1 MKGASTSARHRSSTP
16 LFHWWLA
23 GVALA
28 LLVPALILATASGFN
43 GLYGQDPYAYFDYST
58 GPLRD
63 SISAFEPPPP
73 FFWPPG
79 YPFLAALLSF
89 VLGRVPLAAQIVSLA
104 AGALVPVFTAL
115 FAREIWDDIDSSSA
129 MPIIAGLL
137 SAFTGQLWLSSI
149 VVMSDTTG
157 LAAATAGMWC
167 IARFGRQS
175 DSQHRSQLRWL
186 ALAAAAM
193 SYAVLTR
200 WAYAIV
206 AIPCTG
212 YALTVL
218 GKNTVRRAVALA
230 SVASAIVIVV
240 LSPVLPALL
249 QVLFGVPEPGH
260 TVAFAGN
267 LQIHSW
273 NPVNAFRREFVTP
286 DGVLQH
292 RLLNGVYYAAAPA
305 HPMYFTP
312 FVAPLVLVGAWRV
325 IRSRT
330 RVITWLV
337 LGWVLAIYSF
347 HAGDPYQNLRFTLAY
362 LPPLAI
368 LGGIGAAWSGR
379 MLRQRHRWIPIIGGV
394 SALAVMS
401 AGGATRIMRFTE
413 RVEADHTTVRW
424 VEERTGPNARVFAF
438 ELTSTLQHEGRL
450 ETHELFL
457 LTPEAAADLLDDGV
471 STYLLVD
478 VEDIRTQWRE
488 LAPYKMYAW
497 LDSEVGLT
505 EVGRHRN
512 YTLFRVGPGL

>member
-16 LFHWWLA
+16 LFRWWLA

-89 VLGRVPLAAQIVSLA
+89 VLGRVPLAGQIVSLA

-175 DSQHRSQLRWL
+175 DSHGSQLRWL

-206 AIPCTG
+206 AVPCTG

-218 GKNTVRRAVALA
+218 GKNTVRRAVTLA
-230 SVASAIVIVV
+230 AVASAIVIVI

-292 RLLNGVYYAAAPA
+292 RLFNGVYYAAAPA
-305 HPMYFTP
+305 HLMYFTP
-312 FVAPLVLVGAWRV
+312 LVAPLVLVGAWRAF
-325 IRSRT
+325 RSRT
-330 RVITWLV
+330 RAITWLV
-337 LGWVLAIYSF
+337 LGWVLAIYAF

-362 LPPLAI
+362 LPPVAI
-368 LGGIGAAWSGR
+368 LGGIGAEWFGR
-379 MLRQRHRWIPIIGGV
+379 VLRQQHRSIPIVGGFL
-394 SALAVMS
+394 ALAAMS
-401 AGGATRIMRFTE
+401 AGGATGIMRFTE
-413 RVEADHTTVRW
+413 RVEADRTTVSW

-438 ELTSTLQHEGRL
+438 ELTLTLQHESPL
-450 ETHELFL
+450 ETHELFF
-457 LTPEAAADLLDDGV
+457 LTPEGATDLLDDGV
-471 STYLLVD
+471 PTYLLVD

-505 EVGRHRN
+505 EVGSHRN